1 MKEASERSL
10 ARIKQIVQEE
20 EGFRRFMRVQE
31 AMRNFQMERRMIVR
45 IAKEAGALYKVNTI
59 TLIDMDVFDRFFDE
73 HYKIT

>member
-73 HYKIT
+73 HYKLT

>member
-10 ARIKQIVQEE
+10 AKIKQMVHEE
-20 EGFRRFMRVQE
+20 DGFRRFMRVQE

-45 IAKEAGALYKVNTI
+45 IAKEAGALYKVNSI
-59 TLIDMDVFDRFFDE
+59 TLVDMDVFDEFFDE

>member
-20 EGFRRFMRVQE
+20 DGFRRFMRVQE

>member
-10 ARIKQIVQEE
+10 ARIKQLVQEE